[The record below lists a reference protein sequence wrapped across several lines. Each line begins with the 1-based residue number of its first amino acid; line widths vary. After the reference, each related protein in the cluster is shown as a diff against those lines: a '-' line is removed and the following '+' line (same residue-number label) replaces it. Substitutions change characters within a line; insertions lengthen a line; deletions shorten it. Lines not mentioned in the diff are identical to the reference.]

1 MPEFDTVLESV
12 RTELAVVDRRLAEIE
27 RQRDEVLSH
36 HARLTAALSVL
47 EEHADPH
54 ADAALSSEVPDPPP
68 LSARVL
74 DALGSSARTRAH
86 LIRLFRPLG
95 IPEATLDS
103 TLSRLRKRG
112 LIQRRGR
119 QIIPLVPTPSSASS
133 PSRVVAS
140 GGPDVDPRSADSE
153 PAALGT
159 ATVVRLVEHSPGPIP
174 VPRPAPTDEAGE
186 AGEATSIRARVRDA
200 VATSAASTRAALVK
214 HLGAQGIRAGAV
226 DNALSGLKRRGVL
239 KRRADGVHVVVPGA
253 DVATPSAAAS
263 EGS

>member
-74 DALGSSARTRAH
+74 DALGSSARTRAD
-86 LIRLFRPLG
+86 LIRLFRPLR

-103 TLSRLRKRG
+103 ALSRLRKRG

-140 GGPDVDPRSADSE
+140 GGPDVDPRSADLE

-174 VPRPAPTDEAGE
+174 VPRPPPADEAGD
-186 AGEATSIRARVRDA
+186 ATSIRARVRDA

-214 HLGAQGIRAGAV
+214 HLGAQGIPDVAV
-226 DNALSGLKRRGVL
+226 DSALSGLRKRGVL
-239 KRRADGVHVVVPGA
+239 ERRTDGVHVVVAGA
-253 DVATPSAAAS
+253 DATSPSPDAS
-263 EGS
+263 QGS

>member
-1 MPEFDTVLESV
+1 MPEFDTVLASV

-119 QIIPLVPTPSSASS
+119 QIIRLVPTPSSASS

-159 ATVVRLVEHSPGPIP
+159 ATVVRLVGPMP
-174 VPRPAPTDEAGE
+174 VPRPAPADEAGD
-186 AGEATSIRARVRDA
+186 ATSIRARVRDA

-214 HLGAQGIRAGAV
+214 HLGAQGIPDVAV
-226 DNALSGLKRRGVL
+226 DSALSGLRKRGVL
-239 KRRADGVHVVVPGA
+239 ERRADGVHVVVAGA
-253 DVATPSAAAS
+253 DATSPSPDAS
-263 EGS
+263 QGS